1 MLFYGIRR
9 FTFAI
14 ILIYLFFAG
23 DAMSY
28 GNRPETIRSMLIKS
42 AEQYAE
48 RDAFLSYTKQGV
60 FSVKY
65 KKFKSDTDALA
76 TALLEILN
84 LKNKKIAICSK
95 NSYEWCLC
103 YMAVMSGVG
112 IVVPTDKELSAEEI
126 ANILNMGRIDA
137 VICDNQSA
145 KKILSVIHRIEKKPV
160 LISCEEREKDSLI
173 PLKFLLQRGYELLA
187 QGYTLPS
194 ADEINPESL
203 AVLLFTSG
211 TTGVSKGVM
220 LSNSNLCSD
229 LEAVTHSVEVN
240 ENDVSLSVLPL
251 HHTYEAIAFLMMIYK
266 GGCISFSK
274 GFRYLVYDFAQYKP
288 TVFVSVPLILEKIHR
303 RITQKIEKDGNRKK
317 LKLLSL
323 VSAAVSDDKKRKLFE
338 DVHNLFGGRLRKII
352 VGAAA
357 LKKNVA
363 EDFELFGIP
372 VIIGYG
378 LTECSP
384 IVICNSD
391 RERTTDSVGK
401 PVKGVEAKIKNKDEN
416 GIGEIYVK
424 GPMVMLGY
432 YNNEAETKKVI
443 SDGWFKTGDLGYKDR
458 QGNYHLTGRSK
469 NVIVTSTGKN
479 IYPEELEHML
489 YRHSAVKECIV
500 YSKQDNVITAEILPD
515 YDEIKLTMKKEAPTE
530 NDILEILC
538 DILRGVNKKLPAYKR
553 INRFVLREK
562 EFNKTTTHKI
572 KRG

>member
-1 MLFYGIRR
+1 
-9 FTFAI
+9 
-14 ILIYLFFAG
+14 
-23 DAMSY
+23 MSY
-28 GNRPETIRSMLIKS
+28 GKGPETIRSILIKS
-42 AEQYAE
+42 AEKYAE
-48 RDAFLSYTKQGV
+48 RDAFLLDTKQGI

-76 TALLEILN
+76 VALLEILN
-84 LKNKKIAICSK
+84 LKNKKIAICGK
-95 NSYEWCLC
+95 NSYEWCLS

-112 IVVPTDKELSAEEI
+112 VVVPTDKELSGEEI
-126 ANILNMGRIDA
+126 SNILNMGRVDA

-145 KKILSVIHRIEKKPV
+145 KKILSVIHSIEKRPI

-187 QGYTLPS
+187 QGYALPS
-194 ADEINPESL
+194 ADEINPDSL

-229 LEAVTHSVEVN
+229 LEAVTHSVEIK
-240 ENDVSLSVLPL
+240 EDDVSLSVLPL

-274 GFRYLVYDFAQYKP
+274 GFRYLVYDFAKYKP

-303 RITQKIEKDGNRKK
+303 RITEKIEKDGNQKK

-323 VSAAVSDDKKRKLFE
+323 VSTAVSEDKKRKIFE
-338 DVHNLFGGRLRKII
+338 EIHALFGGRLRKII

-372 VIIGYG
+372 IIIGYG

-384 IVICNSD
+384 IIICNSD
-391 RERTTDSVGK
+391 KERTTDSVGK
-401 PVKGVEAKIKNKDEN
+401 PVKGVEAEIKNKDEN

-432 YNNEAETKKVI
+432 YNNEEETSKVL

-479 IYPEELEHML
+479 IYPEELELLL
-489 YRHSAVKECIV
+489 YKNPVVRECIV
-500 YSKQDNVITAEILPD
+500 YSKQDSIITAEILPD
-515 YDEIKLTMKKEAPTE
+515 YDEVKTKLKKVSPTE
-530 NDILEILC
+530 NDVLEVLC
-538 DILRGVNKKLPAYKR
+538 DVLRIVNKKLPSYKR
-553 INRFVLREK
+553 INRFVLRET
-562 EFNKTTTHKI
+562 EFSKTTSHKI
-572 KRG
+572 KRE

>member
-1 MLFYGIRR
+1 
-9 FTFAI
+9 
-14 ILIYLFFAG
+14 
-23 DAMSY
+23 MSY
-28 GNRPETIRSMLIKS
+28 DKGPETVRKMLTES
-42 AEQYAE
+42 AEKYAE
-48 RDAFLSYTKQGV
+48 RDAFLLDTKQGV
-60 FSVKY
+60 FPVKY

-76 TALLEILN
+76 MALIEILN
-84 LKNKKIAICSK
+84 LKNKKIAICAK
-95 NSYEWCLC
+95 NTYEWCLS

-112 IVVPTDKELSAEEI
+112 VVVPTDKELSGEEI

-145 KKILSVIHRIEKKPV
+145 KKILSVIHSIEKRPI

-194 ADEINPESL
+194 DDEINPDSL

-229 LEAVTHSVEVN
+229 LEAVTHSVEIKEV
-240 ENDVSLSVLPL
+240 DVSLSVLPL

-266 GGCISFSK
+266 GGCISFCK
-274 GFRYLVYDFAQYKP
+274 GFRYLIYDFARYRP

-303 RITQKIEKDGNRKK
+303 RITEKIEKDGNQKK

-323 VSAAVSDDKKRKLFE
+323 VSTAVSEDKKRKIFE
-338 DVHNLFGGRLRKII
+338 EIHTLFGGRLRKII

-372 VIIGYG
+372 IIIGYG

-384 IVICNSD
+384 IIICNSD
-391 RERTTDSVGK
+391 KERTTDSVGK
-401 PVKGVEAKIKNKDEN
+401 PVKGVEVQIKNKDEK

-432 YNNEAETKKVI
+432 YNNEEETCKVL

-469 NVIVTSTGKN
+469 NVIVTTTGKN
-479 IYPEELEHML
+479 IYPEELELLL
-489 YRHSAVKECIV
+489 YKNPVVRECIV
-500 YSKQDNVITAEILPD
+500 YSKQDSIITAEILPD
-515 YDEIKLTMKKEAPTE
+515 YDEVKTKLKKVSPTE
-530 NDILEILC
+530 NDVLEVLC
-538 DILRGVNKKLPAYKR
+538 DVLRNVNKKLPSYKR
-553 INRFVLREK
+553 INRFVLREN
-562 EFNKTTTHKI
+562 EFSKTTSHKI
-572 KRG
+572 KRE

>member
-1 MLFYGIRR
+1 
-9 FTFAI
+9 
-14 ILIYLFFAG
+14 
-23 DAMSY
+23 MSY
-28 GNRPETIRSMLIKS
+28 AGRPETILSMLIKS

-48 RDAFLSYTKQGV
+48 RDAFLSDTKQGV

-84 LKNKKIAICSK
+84 LKNKKIAICAK
-95 NSYEWCLC
+95 NSYEWCLS

-112 IVVPTDKELSAEEI
+112 VVVPTDKELSAEEI

-145 KKILSVIHRIEKKPV
+145 KKILSVIHRMEKRPV

-173 PLKFLLQRGYELLA
+173 PIKFLLQRGYELLA

-194 ADEINPESL
+194 VDEINPDSL

-220 LSNSNLCSD
+220 LSNRNLCSD

-274 GFRYLVYDFAQYKP
+274 GFRYLVYDFSRYKP

-303 RITQKIEKDGNRKK
+303 RITEKIEKEGNQKK
-317 LKLLSL
+317 LKLLSI
-323 VSAAVSDDKKRKLFE
+323 VSTAVNDNKRKKIFE
-338 DVHNLFGGRLRKII
+338 EVHNLFGGRLRKII

-372 VIIGYG
+372 IIIGYG

-391 RERTTDSVGK
+391 KERTTDSVGK
-401 PVKGVEAKIKNKDEN
+401 PVKGCEVRIENKDEN
-416 GIGEIYVK
+416 GIGEIYVE

-432 YNNEAETKKVI
+432 YNNEEETKKVL
-443 SDGWFKTGDLGYKDR
+443 SEGWFKTGDLGYKDR
-458 QGNYHLTGRSK
+458 KGNYHLTGRSK

-479 IYPEELEHML
+479 IYPEEIELLLHK
-489 YRHSAVKECIV
+489 SPVIKECMV
-500 YSKQDNVITAEILPD
+500 YSEKDDVITAEIFPD
-515 YDEIKLTMKKEAPTE
+515 TEEIMGKLKKDKPTE
-530 NDILEILC
+530 EDIYTVT
-538 DILRGVNKKLPAYKR
+538 DSVVKSVNRKLPNYKR
-553 INRFVLREK
+553 INRLIIRDR
-562 EFNKTTTHKI
+562 EFNKTTTQKI
-572 KRG
+572 KRDNRQG

>member
-1 MLFYGIRR
+1 
-9 FTFAI
+9 
-14 ILIYLFFAG
+14 
-23 DAMSY
+23 MSY
-28 GNRPETIRSMLIKS
+28 TDRPETIRSMLIKS
-42 AEQYAE
+42 AEKYAE
-48 RDAFLSYTKQGV
+48 RDAFLLDTKQGV

-76 TALLEILN
+76 VALLEILN
-84 LKNKKIAICSK
+84 LKNKKIAICGK
-95 NSYEWCLC
+95 NSYEWCLS

-112 IVVPTDKELSAEEI
+112 VVVPTDKELSGEEM

-145 KKILSVIHRIEKKPV
+145 KKILSVIHRIEKRPV

-187 QGYTLPS
+187 QGCSLPS
-194 ADEINPESL
+194 ADEINPDSL

-229 LEAVTHSVEVN
+229 LEAVTHSVEIK
-240 ENDVSLSVLPL
+240 EDDVSLSVLPL

-266 GGCISFSK
+266 GGCISFCK

-303 RITQKIEKDGNRKK
+303 RITEKIEKDGNQKK

-323 VSAAVSDDKKRKLFE
+323 VSTAVSEDKKRKIFE
-338 DVHNLFGGRLRKII
+338 EIHALFGGRLRKII

-363 EDFELFGIP
+363 EDFELFGVP

-384 IVICNSD
+384 IIICNSD

-401 PVKGVEAKIKNKDEN
+401 PVKGVEVRIENKDEK

-432 YNNEAETKKVI
+432 YNNEEETSKVL

-479 IYPEELEHML
+479 IYPEEIELSL
-489 YRHSAVKECIV
+489 YKSPIVKECIV
-500 YSKQDNVITAEILPD
+500 YSERDDVITAEILPD
-515 YDEIKLTMKKEAPTE
+515 KDEIMQKLKKDNLTE
-530 NDILEILC
+530 EEIYTAT
-538 DILRGVNKKLPAYKR
+538 DSVVKAVNRKLPNYKR
-553 INRFVLREK
+553 INRLIIRDR
-562 EFNKTTTHKI
+562 EFNKTTTQKI
-572 KRG
+572 KRGT

>member
-1 MLFYGIRR
+1 
-9 FTFAI
+9 
-14 ILIYLFFAG
+14 
-23 DAMSY
+23 MSY
-28 GNRPETIRSMLIKS
+28 GKEPGTIRKMLTES
-42 AEQYAE
+42 AERYAE
-48 RDAFLSYTKQGV
+48 RDAFLLDTRVGV

-65 KKFKSDTDALA
+65 KKFRSDTDALA
-76 TALLEILN
+76 VALIEILN
-84 LKNKKIAICSK
+84 LRNKKIAICAK
-95 NSYEWCLC
+95 NSYEWCLS
-103 YMAVMSGVG
+103 YMAVISGVG
-112 IVVPTDKELSAEEI
+112 VVVPTDKELSGEEI
-126 ANILNMGRIDA
+126 ANILNIGGIDA

-145 KKILSVIHRIEKKPV
+145 KKILSVIHSVEKKPV

-173 PLKFLLQRGYELLA
+173 PLKFLLQRGYELMA
-187 QGYTLPS
+187 QGYGLP
-194 ADEINPESL
+194 AEDEINPDSL

-211 TTGVSKGVM
+211 TTGVAKGVM
-220 LSNSNLCSD
+220 LSNRNLCSD
-229 LEAVTHSVEVN
+229 LEAVTHSVEITQ
-240 ENDVSLSVLPL
+240 NDVSLSVLPL

-266 GGCISFSK
+266 GGCISFCK
-274 GFRYLVYDFAQYKP
+274 GFRYLVYDFAKYKP
-288 TVFVSVPLILEKIHR
+288 TVFVCVPLILEKMHR
-303 RITQKIEKDGNRKK
+303 RITEKIEEDGNQKK
-317 LKLLSL
+317 IRLLSL
-323 VSAAVSDDKKRKLFE
+323 VSGAMKEDKKRKIFE
-338 DVHNLFGGRLRKII
+338 QVHKLFGGRLRRII

-391 RERTTDSVGK
+391 KERTADSVGK
-401 PVKGVEAKIKNKDEN
+401 PLKGVEVRIEGKDEN
-416 GIGEIYVK
+416 GVGEIYVK

-432 YNNEAETKKVI
+432 YNNEDETKKVLC
-443 SDGWFKTGDLGYKDR
+443 DGWFNTGDLGYKDSK
-458 QGNYHLTGRSK
+458 GNYHLTGRSK

-479 IYPEELEHML
+479 IYPEELELML